1 MITNLPPP
9 SLESVQTH
17 SPAGQEQVTLVVQV
31 NGKVRDR
38 IEVSPD
44 IGADEAQALALAS
57 PKIVESL
64 AGQAPKR
71 VISRP
76 PKLVN
81 VVV

>member
-1 MITNLPPP
+1 
-9 SLESVQTH
+9 
-17 SPAGQEQVTLVVQV
+17 
-31 NGKVRDR
+31 VRDR

-44 IGADEAQALALAS
+44 IGADEAEALALGS